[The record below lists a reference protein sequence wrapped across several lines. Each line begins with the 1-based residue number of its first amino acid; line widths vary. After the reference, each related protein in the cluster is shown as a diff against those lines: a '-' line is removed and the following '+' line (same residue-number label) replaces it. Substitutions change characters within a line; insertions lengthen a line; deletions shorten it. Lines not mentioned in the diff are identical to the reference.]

1 MATTVALQPAASLKS
16 EPKQL
21 SAKREFEKIIL
32 EICRKFAA
40 SRALAGE
47 QMELLIQRSEKNSIS
62 QRNWHLL
69 GNAAEILIGPGAAA
83 LTGIAKYKGVENT
96 PSITD
101 AFQIGMKV
109 GDVTKGV
116 LGSTQYSQRME
127 QEKIQHA
134 NTQWTTFANGLQEA
148 IRNLKTAQQRLQQ
161 MEDSTNR

>member
-1 MATTVALQPAASLKS
+1 MATVALQPVAPVKS

-40 SRALAGE
+40 ARTIAGE
-47 QMELLIQRSEKNSIS
+47 QMELLIQAS
-62 QRNWHLL
+62 QKDSDWQWYLQL
-69 GNAAEILIGPGAAA
+69 GGNLGQAVMSLYGIREAIKLTAPEQFQMYSKIGD
-83 LTGIAKYKGVENT
+83 IFKGV
-96 PSITD
+96 I
-101 AFQIGMKV
+101 
-109 GDVTKGV
+109 DVN
-116 LGSTQYSQRME
+116 QYSHQMNK
-127 QEKIQHA
+127 EKIQHA